1 MIWMPDGIY
10 STNLNKLNLPYHF
23 DQTITKHSF
32 YILCLI
38 SSCVCL
44 YIPLYSTRHTNI
56 TACKST
62 FVLYIQGT
70 MDTLYQATHTH
81 PPPPPPTPHIWD
93 SKDSRSWDCNHI
105 QCHCNYTLMCC
116 TVQIVYSEFKYY
128 LISKYERNNVI
139 DAIFLILQTA
149 ILEKLSE
156 RTICVFQ
163 KSLKNI
169 VYMCS
174 VYI

>member
-70 MDTLYQATHTH
+70 MDTLYQATHPL
-81 PPPPPPTPHIWD
+81 PPPPPFETPKILD
-93 SKDSRSWDCNHI
+93 
-105 QCHCNYTLMCC
+105 LE
-116 TVQIVYSEFKYY
+116 IVTIF
-128 LISKYERNNVI
+128 NVI
-139 DAIFLILQTA
+139 VITHWWDVLSKLYILNLNITQFLNMNVT
-149 ILEKLSE
+149 
-156 RTICVFQ
+156 
-163 KSLKNI
+163 
-169 VYMCS
+169 M
-174 VYI
+174 

>member
-1 MIWMPDGIY
+1 MAYTVQTWINLTFPIILIKQSQNTH
-10 STNLNKLNLPYHF
+10 STFFVWSPLVYASISHYIVLVIQILLHANQHL
-23 DQTITKHSF
+23 F
-32 YILCLI
+32 YIYKGLWTH
-38 SSCVCL
+38 
-44 YIPLYSTRHTNI
+44 YIRPH
-56 TACKST
+56 
-62 FVLYIQGT
+62 
-70 MDTLYQATHTH
+70 THT
-81 PPPPPPTPHIWD
+81 PPPHIWD

-174 VYI
+174 VYIYRAAV

>member
-23 DQTITKHSF
+23 DQTITTKHSF
-32 YILCLI
+32 YILYLI

-70 MDTLYQATHTH
+70 MDTLYQATH
-81 PPPPPPTPHIWD
+81 PPPPFETPKILD
-93 SKDSRSWDCNHI
+93 
-105 QCHCNYTLMCC
+105 LE
-116 TVQIVYSEFKYY
+116 IVTIF
-128 LISKYERNNVI
+128 NVI
-139 DAIFLILQTA
+139 VITHWWAVLSKLYILNLNITQFLNMNVT
-149 ILEKLSE
+149 
-156 RTICVFQ
+156 
-163 KSLKNI
+163 
-169 VYMCS
+169 M
-174 VYI
+174 

>member
-1 MIWMPDGIY
+1 MVTSYNKIIFDMIWMPDGIY

-81 PPPPPPTPHIWD
+81 PPPPPPPTFETPKILD
-93 SKDSRSWDCNHI
+93 
-105 QCHCNYTLMCC
+105 LE
-116 TVQIVYSEFKYY
+116 IVTIF
-128 LISKYERNNVI
+128 NVI
-139 DAIFLILQTA
+139 VITH
-149 ILEKLSE
+149 
-156 RTICVFQ
+156 
-163 KSLKNI
+163 
-169 VYMCS
+169 
-174 VYI
+174 

>member
-1 MIWMPDGIY
+1 MQINICFIY
-10 STNLNKLNLPYHF
+10 TRDYGH
-23 DQTITKHSF
+23 TISGH
-32 YILCLI
+32 
-38 SSCVCL
+38 
-44 YIPLYSTRHTNI
+44 
-56 TACKST
+56 
-62 FVLYIQGT
+62 
-70 MDTLYQATHTH
+70 THT
-81 PPPPPPTPHIWD
+81 PSPPHIWD

-128 LISKYERNNVI
+128 LISKYERNNII

-174 VYI
+174 VYIYIERPFKQELVLSVGWIKYWMNEKSVIEFNVYLYVQYIS